1 MTTSVRMWR
10 AALPLLAVLFLA
22 AGCSSVRNN
31 YLTPENFKVTL
42 EQHGLKVDGVRELS
56 PDPFRATSGCAFLID
71 GSEIGVYKY
80 DRNSELQ
87 RKKLERIEKTGRTY
101 ITGIPYPAKV
111 YGSFMIF
118 GLEKNKHKRASLE
131 TLSHFR

>member
-1 MTTSVRMWR
+1 MFRCI
-10 AALPLLAVLFLA
+10 AGAFLLVLVLTGCRS
-22 AGCSSVRNN
+22 AGNN
-31 YLTPENFKVTL
+31 YLEARDFADY
-42 EQHGLKVDGVRELS
+42 LKRDGVPVSNVRQI
-56 PDPFRATSGCAFLID
+56 PADPFHASSAVAILVGD
-71 GSEIGVYKY
+71 SEIGVYKY

-118 GLEKNKHKRASLE
+118 GLEKNKHKRAILK
-131 TLSHFR
+131 TLSNFR